1 MRFATRLTT
10 FIVTPSAAAC
20 ATVLALCWIGLY
32 SNSLSSLDILD
43 RRADADEI
51 ALVQMHEHHAVQM
64 MLLDPDSSRLWA
76 MNLLTYSSAHAALL
90 ARLTREVKDPE
101 LQTRASVLGTRLQP
115 VLAASARG
123 IASSVETT
131 PEVARRRYLEE
142 YQPAADEYAAEL
154 QWLTRR
160 LDTMARESLAARD
173 ASNDRTMS
181 MVAAALAMGLLVVS
195 VVLQLLGR
203 KVERSKA
210 AVSTLLEGMDE
221 GMCLVDRRGRLSHH
235 RSQALARILPGSA
248 ADETL
253 PALLAHATGA
263 DPAAIQVIVDLLFTP
278 EDGFFSPF
286 EQTANMLPGRAL
298 VVGLDGGQRRVT
310 LQYRPRYRAGRL
322 EAIYFSAIDVTAAVA
337 GDIEGQ
343 NERQQLQQVLRAADA
358 PESFG
363 LFLEQGALTIESACA
378 LLGAAGDPNGTAQA
392 TMARDLH
399 TLKSAA
405 ATFAFRGLAQL
416 VHELEDHL
424 LGGEESRQAGLE
436 CCHRLE
442 LAWATDTAR
451 VLAVVQVGHRSATLP
466 VSRNRL
472 EALRDAA
479 SRRGDPWLANQ
490 LMELDRVAP
499 GVLLAPLLAEVQ
511 TGIAALQDCHAWVGA
526 TPDACDVSCAEVEA
540 VRPALTHLLQNAV
553 DHGLDTTTQR
563 LEAGKPP
570 MASILVHSERRP
582 DGGLEWQICDDGKGI
597 DGDRLAE
604 KMVRLGHWRPEDR
617 ARATQADCH
626 RLVFV
631 HGLSSRDTTTMTSGR
646 GVGNAAARDSIE
658 SRGGAIKVTSTLGV
672 GTRFDISMPAENQQV
687 AGATKGARPP
697 AAALRAPHSP
707 QGARL
712 PSDGAVSQQAD
723 V

>member
-1 MRFATRLTT
+1 VRFATRLTT

-20 ATVLALCWIGLY
+20 ATVLALCWVGLH
-32 SNSLSSLDILD
+32 SNGLSSLEILD

-64 MLLDPDSSRLWA
+64 MLLDPGSSRLWA
-76 MNLLTYSSAHAALL
+76 MNLLTYSSAHAVLL
-90 ARLTREVKDPE
+90 ARLAREVTDPE
-101 LQTRASVLGTRLQP
+101 LQTRATALQSRLQP
-115 VLAASARG
+115 ILAASARG
-123 IASSVETT
+123 IASSVENT

-142 YQPAADEYAAEL
+142 YQPAADQYAAEL

-160 LDTMARESLAARD
+160 LDSMARESHATRE
-173 ASNDRTMS
+173 ASNDRTMWL
-181 MVAAALAMGLLVVS
+181 VAAALAMGLLVVS
-195 VVLQLLGR
+195 VVLQVLGR

-210 AVSTLLEGMDE
+210 AVNTLLEGMDE
-221 GMCLVDRRGRLSHH
+221 GMCLVDRHGRLSHD

-263 DPAAIQVIVDLLFTP
+263 DPSAIQVVIDLLFAP
-278 EDGFFSPF
+278 DDGFFSPF

-298 VVGLDGGQRRVT
+298 IVGLDGRQRRVT
-310 LQYRPRYRAGRL
+310 LLYRPRYRAGQL

-337 GDIEGQ
+337 GDVEGQ
-343 NERQQLQQVLRAADA
+343 NERQQLQQILRAADA

-363 LFLEQGALTIESACA
+363 LFLEQGTLTIQSTCAMLSAA
-378 LLGAAGDPNGTAQA
+378 VDRDPTAQA
-392 TMARDLH
+392 SVARDLH
-399 TLKSAA
+399 TLKGAA

-424 LGGEESRQAGLE
+424 LGGEESRESGLE
-436 CCHRLE
+436 CCRRLE

-466 VSRNRL
+466 VSRHRL
-472 EALRDAA
+472 EALREAA
-479 SRRGDPWLANQ
+479 GRRRDPWLAQ
-490 LMELDRVAP
+490 KLMELDRVAP

-511 TGIAALQDCHAWVGA
+511 TGIVALQDCQAWVGA
-526 TPDACDVSCAEVEA
+526 TPDACDVSCAEAEA

-570 MASILVHSERRP
+570 MASILVHSERRA
-582 DGGLEWQICDDGKGI
+582 DGGLEWQIYDDGKGI
-597 DGDRLAE
+597 DGDKLAE

-631 HGLSSRDTTTMTSGR
+631 HGLSSRDSTTLTSGR

-658 SRGGAIKVTSTLGV
+658 ARGGNIKVTSTLGV
-672 GTRFDISMPAENQQV
+672 GTRFDISMPADNQQT
-687 AGATKGARPP
+687 AGSTKARGWFPM
-697 AAALRAPHSP
+697 A
-707 QGARL
+707 Q
-712 PSDGAVSQQAD
+712 AVSGLMSD
-723 V
+723 RHRPGVST